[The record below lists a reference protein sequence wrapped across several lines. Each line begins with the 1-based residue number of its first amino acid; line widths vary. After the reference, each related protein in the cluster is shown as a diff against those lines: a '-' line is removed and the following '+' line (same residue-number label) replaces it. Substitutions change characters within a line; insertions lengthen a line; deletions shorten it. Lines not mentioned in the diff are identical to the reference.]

1 MRPIALAAILGIA
14 IVPLVAADANADVS
28 VKTKTG
34 TYYIGGKDG
43 NALLDAMD
51 RLGPKHGF
59 LTHAIAQTSYTIAW
73 DIDWKEKA
81 GTCRIA
87 NAAATLTISYTYP
100 HVREPM
106 SPDLRRRWNRF
117 MAGVRKHEQ
126 THGRLARQ
134 MVDAAEKSL
143 SRLSYDDDRRCRK
156 TQAELK
162 KRIAMTY
169 AKYEARQVAFDEV
182 EHAEGGNVEGLVG
195 LLSKGK

>member
-73 DIDWKEKA
+73 DIDWKVNA
-81 GTCRIA
+81 GT
-87 NAAATLTISYTYP
+87 
-100 HVREPM
+100 
-106 SPDLRRRWNRF
+106 
-117 MAGVRKHEQ
+117 
-126 THGRLARQ
+126 
-134 MVDAAEKSL
+134 
-143 SRLSYDDDRRCRK
+143 
-156 TQAELK
+156 
-162 KRIAMTY
+162 
-169 AKYEARQVAFDEV
+169 
-182 EHAEGGNVEGLVG
+182 
-195 LLSKGK
+195 

>member
-1 MRPIALAAILGIA
+1 MRSIALAAILGIA
-14 IVPLVAADANADVS
+14 VLPLIAAEASAGVS

-34 TYYIGGKDG
+34 TYYIGGKNG
-43 NALLDAMD
+43 GELLDAMD

-59 LTHAIAQTSYTIAW
+59 LTHAIAQTSYAIAW
-73 DIDWKEKA
+73 DIDWKEQA
-81 GTCRIA
+81 GTCRVA
-87 NAAATLTISYTYP
+87 NAAATLTINYTYP
-100 HVREPM
+100 HVRGAI
-106 SPDLRRRWNRF
+106 SPDLQRRWNRF

-134 MVDAAEKSL
+134 MVDAAEKAVSG
-143 SRLSYDDDRRCRK
+143 LSYGDDRRCRK

-162 KRIAMTY
+162 KRIAMAY
-169 AKYEARQVAFDEV
+169 AKYEARQIAFDDV

>member
-1 MRPIALAAILGIA
+1 MRPIAFAAILGIA
-14 IVPLVAADANADVS
+14 IVPLVAADANAGVS

-34 TYYIGGKDG
+34 TYFIGGKDG
-43 NALLDAMD
+43 IALLDAMD

-73 DIDWKEKA
+73 DIDWKEA
-81 GTCRIA
+81 DGNCRVA

-100 HVREPM
+100 HTRGPI
-106 SPDLRRRWNRF
+106 SPDLQRRWNRF

-134 MVDAAEKSL
+134 MVAAAEKSL
-143 SRLSYDDDRRCRK
+143 SGLSYANDSRCRK

-169 AKYEARQVAFDEV
+169 AKYEARQIAFDEV
-182 EHAEGGNVEGLVG
+182 EHSEGGNVEGLVS
-195 LLSKGK
+195 LLGKGK

>member
-73 DIDWKEKA
+73 DIDWKENA
-81 GTCRIA
+81 GTCRVA
-87 NAAATLTISYTYP
+87 NAAATLTINYTYP
-100 HVREPM
+100 HVKGPM
-106 SPDLRRRWNRF
+106 SPDLQRRWNRF

-143 SRLSYDDDRRCRK
+143 SKLSYADDRRCSK